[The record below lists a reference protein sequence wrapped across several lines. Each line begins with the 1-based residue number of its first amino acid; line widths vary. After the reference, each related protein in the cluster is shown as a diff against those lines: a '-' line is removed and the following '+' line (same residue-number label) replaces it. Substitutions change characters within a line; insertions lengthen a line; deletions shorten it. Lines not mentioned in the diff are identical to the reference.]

1 MVGFTSPPP
10 LKMSS
15 EGYVVS
21 AVPLTIVW
29 EKAVDHGHPHG
40 EVDVSELDMP

>member
-1 MVGFTSPPP
+1 MVEFPSPPP

-15 EGYVVS
+15 ECCMVS
-21 AVPLTIVW
+21 AVPLTVVW
-29 EKAVDHGHPHG
+29 EKAVDHGHPHS